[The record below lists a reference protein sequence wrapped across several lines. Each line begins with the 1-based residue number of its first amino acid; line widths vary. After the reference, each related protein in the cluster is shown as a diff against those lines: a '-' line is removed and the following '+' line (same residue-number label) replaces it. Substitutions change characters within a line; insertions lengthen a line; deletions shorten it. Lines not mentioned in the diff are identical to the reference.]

1 MGDIMENMNTLA
13 ERMKT
18 AMQESGVT
26 QSELARLVGVRPTS
40 VNDWL
45 SGKTKSLKGDSAV
58 RASEVMNVRAK
69 WLSTGEGPKRREQGA
84 PAASLDLDAMPGLVA
99 VPRVRFKLSAGVSGF
114 AVEPENGNG
123 KPIYFRDDWFQM
135 HNYRPEK
142 LFSVRVAGASMEP
155 SLWDGDL
162 VVVNTDDTKPHDG
175 DVFAVNYEG
184 ELTIKRLRRDAGDWW
199 ATSDN
204 SDQRRFAP
212 KRCTEDVQL
221 IGRIIY
227 KQSERI

>member
-1 MGDIMENMNTLA
+1 MDTTLA
-13 ERMKT
+13 QRLTETRQDAGLTQTQLAKRVGCSQ
-18 AMQESGVT
+18 ALIGNLESGNQKSST
-26 QSELARLVGVRPTS
+26 HLPKIAAALGVE
-40 VNDWL
+40 VLWL
-45 SGKTKSLKGDSAV
+45 QHGT
-58 RASEVMNVRAK
+58 
-69 WLSTGEGPKRREQGA
+69 GPKRREQGA
-84 PAASLDLDAMPGLVA
+84 PAASLDLDTMPGLVA